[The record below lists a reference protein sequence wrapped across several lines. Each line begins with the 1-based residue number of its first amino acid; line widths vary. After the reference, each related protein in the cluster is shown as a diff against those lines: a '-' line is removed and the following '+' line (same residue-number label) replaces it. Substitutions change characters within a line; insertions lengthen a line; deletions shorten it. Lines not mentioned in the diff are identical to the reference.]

1 VSHRLTVISSRQS
14 HSCLPWAVPALTET
28 VWMLCTASLAVKIDL
43 QSYPDMMPGQ
53 GSEREVDISDG
64 PWAYLIVHMLM

>member
-1 VSHRLTVISSRQS
+1 
-14 HSCLPWAVPALTET
+14 
-28 VWMLCTASLAVKIDL
+28 MLCTASLAVKIDL